1 MRQVV
6 QADEHDTRCGSGTG
20 TVQQAGTGFQCPETY
35 ARSWIAGS
43 VASTVDMFFS
53 GLVAQA
59 ALLRI

>member
-20 TVQQAGTGFQCPETY
+20 TVQQAGVAIQRPETCT
-35 ARSWIAGS
+35 RSWIVGS
-43 VASTVDMFFS
+43 VASTADTFFS
-53 GLVAQA
+53 GLVAEA